1 MYLVSD
7 LVHVMKELFQRGVDA
22 VVIGGTSVELAI
34 KAQRLSGDL
43 DLFPLNMSPLIEED
57 FYRALAEELG
67 WGFGYTDLGT
77 PRLVARVKSGDLPVE
92 FYENIHDF
100 YIPPAILESAT
111 TKRISGV
118 DVKVIQPE
126 DYVVLKAR
134 AGGEEDLERLREIS
148 KLAARG
154 KLKLNPR
161 LIKRSLE
168 YFPEDERSVIERR
181 LKECSFKV

>member
-7 LVHVMKELFQRGVDA
+7 LAHVMKELFQRGVDA

-100 YIPPAILESAT
+100 YIPPTILESAT

>member
-7 LVHVMKELFQRGVDA
+7 LAHVMKELFQRGVDA

>member
-1 MYLVSD
+1 MYLVDD
-7 LVHVMKELFQRGVDA
+7 LVHVMKELSQRGVDA
-22 VVIGGTSVELAI
+22 VIIGGTTVELAI
-34 KAQRLSGDL
+34 KAQKLSGDL

-100 YIPPAILESAT
+100 YVPPAMLESAT
-111 TKRISGV
+111 TKRIGGV
-118 DVKVIQPE
+118 EVKVIQPE

-134 AGGEEDLERLREIS
+134 AGGEEDLEKLKELSR
-148 KLAARG
+148 LAAKG

-161 LIKRSLE
+161 LIRRSLE

-181 LKECSFKV
+181 LRDSSFKI